1 MDTFISVLE
10 MLGTVAFAVSGA
22 LTAMHRR
29 MDLLG
34 VIVLGVVTAVG
45 GGIIRDILLGIT
57 PPLAFRDPT
66 AVMVAIVT
74 SVVLFFPWVRRHLMH
89 NQRLFDTVLLIM
101 DSVGLGIFTV
111 MGIWNALDFSP
122 ERSTFL
128 LVFVGVMT
136 GVGGGVLRDI
146 LAGNTPYIFVK
157 HVYACASILGAIL
170 CALLWR
176 VVPSYLAMLA
186 GVLAVLIIRLLS
198 AYFHWNLPRTNDDAL
213 SEK

>member
-1 MDTFISVLE
+1 MQLFVSALE
-10 MLGTVAFAVSGA
+10 MIGTVAFAASGA
-22 LTAMHRR
+22 LTAMRKK

-45 GGIIRDILLGIT
+45 GGMIRDILLGIS
-57 PPLAFRDPT
+57 PPLAFRNPL
-66 AVMVAIVT
+66 AVIVAIAV
-74 SVVLFFPWVRRHLMH
+74 SVILFIPWERHHLMH
-89 NQRLFDTVLLIM
+89 NQRLFDTVLLVM
-101 DSVGLGIFTV
+101 DSIGLGVFSV

-157 HVYACASILGAIL
+157 HVYACASLLGATV

-176 VVPSYLAMLA
+176 VVPNYVAMLT
-186 GVLAVLIIRLLS
+186 GMLCVLILRLLS
-198 AYFHWNLPRTNDDAL
+198 AYFRWNLPHTDD
-213 SEK
+213 KI

>member
-1 MDTFISVLE
+1 MQLFVSALE
-10 MLGTVAFAVSGA
+10 MIGTVAFAASGA
-22 LTAMHRR
+22 LTAMRKK

-45 GGIIRDILLGIT
+45 GGMIRDILLGIS
-57 PPLAFRDPT
+57 PPLAFRNPL
-66 AVMVAIVT
+66 AVIVAIAV
-74 SVVLFFPWVRRHLMH
+74 SVILFIPWVRHHLMH
-89 NQRLFDTVLLIM
+89 NQQLFDTVLLVM
-101 DSVGLGIFTV
+101 DSVGLGVFSV

-157 HVYACASILGAIL
+157 HVYACASLLGATV

-176 VVPSYLAMLA
+176 VVPNYVAMLT
-186 GVLAVLIIRLLS
+186 GMLCVLILRLLS
-198 AYFHWNLPRTNDDAL
+198 AYFRWNLPHTDD
-213 SEK
+213 KI

>member
-1 MDTFISVLE
+1 MQLFVSALE
-10 MLGTVAFAVSGA
+10 MIGTVAFAASGA
-22 LTAMHRR
+22 LTAMRKK

-45 GGIIRDILLGIT
+45 GGMIRDILLGIS
-57 PPLAFRDPT
+57 PPLAFRNPL
-66 AVMVAIVT
+66 AVIVAIAV
-74 SVVLFFPWVRRHLMH
+74 SVILFIPWVRHHLMH
-89 NQRLFDTVLLIM
+89 NQRLFDTVLLVM
-101 DSVGLGIFTV
+101 DSIGLGVFSV

-122 ERSTFL
+122 ERSSFL

-157 HVYACASILGAIL
+157 HVYACASLLGATV

-176 VVPSYLAMLA
+176 VVPNYVAMLT
-186 GVLAVLIIRLLS
+186 GMLCVLILRLLS
-198 AYFHWNLPRTNDDAL
+198 AYFRWNLPHTDD
-213 SEK
+213 KI

>member
-1 MDTFISVLE
+1 MQLFISALE
-10 MLGTVAFAVSGA
+10 MIGTVAFAASGA
-22 LTAMHRR
+22 LTAMRKK

-45 GGIIRDILLGIT
+45 GGMIRDILLGIS
-57 PPLAFRDPT
+57 PPLAFRNPLS
-66 AVMVAIVT
+66 VIVAIAV
-74 SVVLFFPWVRRHLMH
+74 SVILFIPWVRHHLMH
-89 NQRLFDTVLLIM
+89 NQRLFDTALLVM
-101 DSVGLGIFTV
+101 DSVGLGVFSV

-157 HVYACASILGAIL
+157 HVYACASLLGATV

-176 VVPSYLAMLA
+176 VVPNYVAMLT
-186 GVLAVLIIRLLS
+186 GMLCVLILRLLS
-198 AYFHWNLPRTNDDAL
+198 AYFRWNLPHTDD
-213 SEK
+213 KI

>member
-1 MDTFISVLE
+1 MQLFVSALE
-10 MLGTVAFAVSGA
+10 MIGTVAFAASGA
-22 LTAMHRR
+22 LTAMRKK

-45 GGIIRDILLGIT
+45 GGMIRDILLGIS
-57 PPLAFRDPT
+57 PPLAFRNPL
-66 AVMVAIVT
+66 AVIVAIAV
-74 SVVLFFPWVRRHLMH
+74 SVILFVPWVRHHLMH
-89 NQRLFDTVLLIM
+89 NQRLFDTVLLVM
-101 DSVGLGIFTV
+101 DSIGLGVFSV

-157 HVYACASILGAIL
+157 HVYACASLLGATV

-176 VVPSYLAMLA
+176 VVPNYVAMLT
-186 GVLAVLIIRLLS
+186 GMLCVLILRLLS
-198 AYFHWNLPRTNDDAL
+198 AYFRWNLPHTDD
-213 SEK
+213 KI